1 MIALPNEQLQ
11 IQTRIA
17 WIINATEF
25 FIETLHGS
33 NPADIDTGI
42 KTALATYSAGSS
54 AANAIFQGFDAARKQ
69 IIYRRESSLFANRKH
84 TETSA

>member
-1 MIALPNEQLQ
+1 MIALPNEQMM

-25 FIETLHGS
+25 FVENLHGS
-33 NPADIDTGI
+33 NQADIDTGV
-42 KTALATYSAGSS
+42 KNALDTYAAGSS

-69 IIYRRESSLFANRKH
+69 IIQRRRNG
-84 TETSA
+84 